1 MIHLIHGFRE
11 LHPIGD
17 PRISTALKNR
27 LLQRGDAVT
36 VHDYGYL
43 DLVGVK
49 CNRNLA
55 RLIRPSVKRGDTL
68 VGFSNGCAIIAHLQT
83 MKSIACP
90 KIVLIQPALAQKWT
104 PNKHCASID
113 VYYNSGD
120 KATVAGKWWRRL
132 INVLPW
138 RWQARHMWG
147 EMGHDGYTG
156 KDLRFTQYDTENTPG
171 MPRLSGHGTWQH
183 AKSTIWQDFIAA
195 RI

>member
-17 PRISTALKNR
+17 PRIATVLKNKLVR
-27 LLQRGDAVT
+27 RGEAVM

-43 DLVGVK
+43 GLVGVK
-49 CNRNLA
+49 SNRNLA
-55 RLIRPSVKRGDTL
+55 RLIRPHVQPGDTL
-68 VGFSNGCAIIAHLQT
+68 VGFSNGAAIIAHLQT
-83 MKSIACP
+83 MKGIICP
-90 KIVLIQPALAQKWT
+90 KIVLIQPALSQKWT
-104 PNKHCASID
+104 PNKHCDRIV
-113 VYYNSGD
+113 VYYNKGD

-156 KDLRFTQYDTENTPG
+156 DDPRYAQYDTENTPR
-171 MPRLSGHGTWQH
+171 MPELSGHGTWQH
-183 AKSTIWQDFIAA
+183 AKSTTWQDFIVN